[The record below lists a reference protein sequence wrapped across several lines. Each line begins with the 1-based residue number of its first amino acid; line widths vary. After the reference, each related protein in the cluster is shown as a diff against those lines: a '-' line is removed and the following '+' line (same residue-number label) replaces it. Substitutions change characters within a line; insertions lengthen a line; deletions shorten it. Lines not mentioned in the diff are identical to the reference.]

1 MISDEN
7 MLKIIEK
14 NLNTTESANPQPSDR
29 ELNEFISATDL
40 NNLKENL
47 VQNAGKDSFISN
59 NSRVVLKDFGE
70 LLDEE

>member
-1 MISDEN
+1 MESLQLMISDEN

-40 NNLKENL
+40 NNLKENM
-47 VQNAGKDSFISN
+47 V
-59 NSRVVLKDFGE
+59 
-70 LLDEE
+70 